1 MMDRKHRPFEKYYDF
16 NFEKKE
22 LRKKKKKKVI
32 RNEILVR
39 IRRLRVSNNNDKSL
53 FLLRQSFVL
62 KIR

>member
-22 LRKKKKKKVI
+22 LRKKKKKVI

-39 IRRLRVSNNNDKSL
+39 IYRRLRVSNNNDKSL